1 MGIVSGAVLEHGGHV
16 TGVVPFAM
24 VAAGGEGDKAD
35 GTTKTPAVA
44 YLLNEKGRE
53 KVSCTPI
60 LYIFRYLTEV
70 NRPKPC
76 VCLLSYVKIYLTMAF
91 AQIIDNREIDA

>member
-35 GTTKTPAVA
+35 GTTTTPSVA

-53 KVSCTPI
+53 KVSVLQFCI
-60 LYIFRYLTEV
+60 LSV
-70 NRPKPC
+70 
-76 VCLLSYVKIYLTMAF
+76 V
-91 AQIIDNREIDA
+91 